1 MLFAVQAEST
11 KQSLKAFAKAANLHE
26 AGADSEEQTCT
37 NEQDNQ
43 YVVRQIRVDG
53 LDD

>member
-1 MLFAVQAEST
+1 MLFAVQVEST
-11 KQSLKAFAKAANLHE
+11 KESLKTFAKATNLHK
-26 AGADSEEQTCT
+26 AGANSEEQTRT
-37 NEQDNQ
+37 DKQDNQ